1 MQKNAPKKSG
11 RFLFFSAKYSHNT
24 QKCIIFVLQKRKTDM
39 KVELTEKEWDL
50 IESIRNYHKAYPNGN
65 AEQEWYITT
74 LLQELLDRNWQPALG
89 H

>member
-1 MQKNAPKKSG
+1 
-11 RFLFFSAKYSHNT
+11 
-24 QKCIIFVLQKRKTDM
+24 M

-74 LLQELLDRNWQPALG
+74 LLQELLDRN
-89 H
+89 